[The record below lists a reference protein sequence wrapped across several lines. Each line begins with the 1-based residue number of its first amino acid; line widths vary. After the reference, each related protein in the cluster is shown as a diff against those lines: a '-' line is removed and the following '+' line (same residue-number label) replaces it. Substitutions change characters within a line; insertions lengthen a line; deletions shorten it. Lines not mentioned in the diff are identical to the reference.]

1 MPWQPF
7 RRKGNKHRPLRE
19 DEGETS
25 FTQEMTVPRSYSDGN
40 LVRAPSE
47 RLLLGGWTGQSY
59 GTCSGGANTWTS
71 FTSHTVEEGDTLAG
85 LALRFNIT
93 IQDLKLANK
102 LWTNEGLWP
111 GRDLRIP
118 HIEAKETSLDL
129 SGSSAAS
136 ETMSTDS
143 QVSGDSRH
151 MASRDS
157 SLAPSASGCSFN
169 TSPISLPLQRS
180 GSLQSTPLHR
190 KYREPAGLPG
200 DQRTSVEDLS
210 SFLTAMDSCIEI
222 NKKASISLIKS
233 SKLRPDQRE
242 QLVSQTS
249 LPVDFLSN
257 NNTSNDRT
265 RESGGRNARGGGS
278 TADGGFD
285 NIC

>member
-19 DEGETS
+19 DKDETS
-25 FTQEMTVPRSYSDGN
+25 FAQEMTVPRSYSDGN

-47 RLLLGGWTGQSY
+47 RLLLGDWTSQRSY
-59 GTCSGGANTWTS
+59 GTCSGGASNWTS
-71 FTSHTVEEGDTLAG
+71 FTEYMVEEGDTLAG
-85 LALRFNIT
+85 IALRFNIT
-93 IQDLKLANK
+93 IQDLKQANK

-111 GRDLRIP
+111 GKSLRIP

-129 SGSSAAS
+129 SGSAS

-143 QVSGDSRH
+143 QVSGDSSRH
-151 MASRDS
+151 PAGSSSRDS
-157 SLAPSASGCSFN
+157 SLAPSASGYNFN
-169 TSPISLPLQRS
+169 ASPVSLPLQRS
-180 GSLQSTPLHR
+180 LHSSKPMHSKFNPLGNG
-190 KYREPAGLPG
+190 EA
-200 DQRTSVEDLS
+200 RTSVEDLS
-210 SFLTAMDSCIEI
+210 SFLTAMDSCIAI

-233 SKLRPDQRE
+233 SKLKPDQRE

-265 RESGGRNARGGGS
+265 RENGSRSGSRGRD
-278 TADGGFD
+278 TASDFD

>member
-151 MASRDS
+151 LASRDS

-190 KYREPAGLPG
+190 KCREPAGLPG

-222 NKKASISLIKS
+222 NKKASISLIKG
-233 SKLRPDQRE
+233 SKLKQDQRE
-242 QLVSQTS
+242 HLMEQTS

-257 NNTSNDRT
+257 NNTSDRT
-265 RESGGRNARGGGS
+265 RENGGGRGGG
-278 TADGGFD
+278 GGGEGYD
-285 NIC
+285 HIC